1 MLSFP
6 PMSIPPDFTPETL
19 EETPARVAK
28 FLLGIGAVATI
39 RTQLAAA
46 GMAADD
52 LLEGRKLLLAC
63 LAEPERM
70 TPVVDSEDAQAT
82 RAAVAELDAWD
93 EPNFA
98 RYGAALKRRF
108 PSAHAYVFRDLK
120 ASTGSAAVTGVA
132 TFLARVKTLADGSDP
147 ARAEQ
152 VKDDAKAVALLES
165 RGLTKGER
173 KRLEA
178 LVKLALGPTEALESL
193 PADDTPDE
201 RYAKLAEL
209 KGWFDEWAATARVVV
224 KKRMHLIR
232 LGLAQRKMGKRG
244 ADEGGEEPTGNA

>member
-1 MLSFP
+1 MP
-6 PMSIPPDFTPETL
+6 ETPDFTAQTL

-46 GMAADD
+46 GMTSDD

-63 LAEPERM
+63 LAQPEGM
-70 TPVVDSEDAQAT
+70 APIADSEDAKAT

-120 ASTGSAAVTGVA
+120 ASSGSAAVAGVA
-132 TFLARVKTLADGSDP
+132 TFLARVKALADGTDP

-152 VKDDAKAVALLES
+152 TKDDAKAALLLET

-173 KRLEA
+173 KRLEG
-178 LVKLALGPTEALESL
+178 LVKLALGPTEALEAL
-193 PADDTPDE
+193 PPDDAPDE
-201 RYAKLAEL
+201 RLAKLAEL
-209 KGWFDEWAATARVVV
+209 KGWFDEWTATARAVV
-224 KKRMHLIR
+224 KKRANLIR
-232 LGLAQRKMGKRG
+232 LGLAQRKPGKRG
-244 ADEGGEEPTGNA
+244 AAEDGEDPTDPA

>member
-1 MLSFP
+1 MLNSVS
-6 PMSIPPDFTPETL
+6 MSETTEFTAETL

-46 GMAADD
+46 GMGADD

-70 TPVVDSEDAQAT
+70 AAVVDSEDAQAT
-82 RAAVAELDAWD
+82 RAAIAELDAWD

-108 PSAHAYVFRDLK
+108 PSAHAYVFRELK
-120 ASTGSAAVTGVA
+120 ASTGSDAVTGVA
-132 TFLARVKTLADGSDP
+132 TFLARIKALAEGTDP

-152 VKDDAKAVALLES
+152 AKDDAKAVALLET
-165 RGLTKGER
+165 RGLTKAER
-173 KRLEA
+173 KRLEG
-178 LVKLALGPTEALESL
+178 LVKLALGPTEALEAL
-193 PADDTPDE
+193 PPDDTPDQ
-201 RYAKLAEL
+201 RLAKLAEL
-209 KGWFDEWAATARVVV
+209 KGWYDEWAATARVVV
-224 KKRMHLIR
+224 KKRMNLIR
-232 LGLAQRKMGKRG
+232 LGLAQRKVGKKG
-244 ADEGGEEPTGNA
+244 TGDEGEAPA

>member
-1 MLSFP
+1 MLHLA
-6 PMSIPPDFTPETL
+6 PMAEAPEFTPETL

-46 GMAADD
+46 GMTADE

-70 TPVVDSEDAQAT
+70 APIADSEDAQAT
-82 RAAVAELDAWD
+82 RAALAELDAWD

-120 ASTGSAAVTGVA
+120 ASTGSAAVAGVA
-132 TFLARVKTLADGSDP
+132 TFLARIKVLAEGTDP

-165 RGLTKGER
+165 RGLTKAER
-173 KRLEA
+173 KRLDA
-178 LVKLALGPTEALESL
+178 LVKLALGPTEALDAL
-193 PADDTPDE
+193 PPDDSPDE
-201 RYAKLAEL
+201 RLAKLAEL
-209 KGWFDEWAATARVVV
+209 KGWFDEWAATARAVV
-224 KKRMHLIR
+224 KKRVYLIR
-232 LGLAQRKMGKRG
+232 LGLAQRKPGKKG
-244 ADEGGEEPTGNA
+244 ADDGEEPTGAA

>member
-1 MLSFP
+1 MVNFL
-6 PMSIPPDFTPETL
+6 PMSEAPDFTPQTL

-46 GMAADD
+46 GMAAGD

-70 TPVVDSEDAQAT
+70 APVADSEDAQAT
-82 RAAVAELDAWD
+82 RAALAELDAWD

-120 ASTGSAAVTGVA
+120 ASTGSEAVAGVA
-132 TFLARVKTLADGSDP
+132 TFLARVKALAEGSDP

-152 VKDDAKAVALLES
+152 SKDDAKAIALLES

-173 KRLEA
+173 KRLEG
-178 LVKLALGPTEALESL
+178 LVKLALGPTEALDAL
-193 PADDTPDE
+193 PAEDGADE
-201 RYAKLAEL
+201 RMAKLAEL
-209 KGWFDEWAATARVVV
+209 KGWYDEWAATARAVV

-232 LGLAQRKMGKRG
+232 LGLAQRKPGKKG
-244 ADEGGEEPTGNA
+244 TADEGEEPTGPA